1 MEAFT
6 LDTSGVVQ
14 FRDSHG
20 ELMTLGWNDLS
31 PFAQG
36 YIEALFATP
45 HPRSA
50 TGTPMGEILS
60 AKFSDLAPET
70 LARIIADCAEVAP
83 DGGLNGYPP
92 TNESAVA
99 DARGAGAEFWRRR
112 NKLIFKRFPPLAPYL
127 GDGGR
132 VYLREEA

>member
-70 LARIIADCAEVAP
+70 LARIIADCARYREADRGPIYGENHKLVGRAFWATRQSQMGLP
-83 DGGLNGYPP
+83 D
-92 TNESAVA
+92 
-99 DARGAGAEFWRRR
+99 
-112 NKLIFKRFPPLAPYL
+112 FPPLLATLADDGKIYL
-127 GDGGR
+127 A
-132 VYLREEA
+132 EAV